1 MSVVTEFK
9 TNADFDAWINAN
21 AALVLAYAEEN
32 DVAIRDLPISAR
44 EFNTLRLNGI
54 EKVSQLVVA
63 IPESVAESSLVGTV
77 VRGLRRDYLRQHK
90 QELIQFVEGKAVA
103 EVKTDS
109 TAIELDQGDESCKLV
124 VTGKQLLNMP
134 KKKAEILQYLIARAM
149 PIEDLGLSVRSYN
162 ELRRAFIDQ
171 VHKALALYPD
181 GFVELRNLGKKSV
194 DEICQVLEITA
205 AKIAQ
210 EIDGGADIST
220 EEPVL
225 LPEDTSIDTVAS
237 EDRKS
242 VV

>member
-1 MSVVTEFK
+1 MSVVTELK
-9 TNADFDAWINAN
+9 TTAEFDTWISAN

-54 EKVSQLVVA
+54 EKISQLVVA

-90 QELIQFVEGKAVA
+90 QELIKFVEGKAVA

-109 TAIELDQGDESCKLV
+109 ATSELTYVNENCKLAEA
-124 VTGKQLLNMP
+124 GKQLLDMP
-134 KKKAEILQYLIARAM
+134 NKKAEILQYLIARAT

-162 ELRRAFIDQ
+162 ALRRAFIDQ

-210 EIDGGADIST
+210 EIDGGADG
-220 EEPVL
+220 
-225 LPEDTSIDTVAS
+225 
-237 EDRKS
+237 R
-242 VV
+242 